1 MSREDRKYD
10 LDQAQAR
17 VRQLQASTV
26 FLMFFCIILIGAI
39 VMIIS
44 APEVENV
51 SGRTCSIVKETM
63 ANSGFDSYLEN
74 GVCVVTQEGHNATI
88 AVTCNSKVSESYISF
103 NFVAVNAELADQVF
117 RTLGNTTAEHCIVE
131 RLR

>member
-44 APEVENV
+44 SPEVENV
-51 SGRTCSIVKETM
+51 SGRTCATVKETM
-63 ANSGFDSYLEN
+63 ATAGFDSYLEN
-74 GVCVVTQEGHNATI
+74 GVCVVTQEGHNSTVI
-88 AVTCNSKVSESYISF
+88 VECKDKNLESYISF
-103 NFVAVNAELADQVF
+103 NFVAHNASIGNEVVQ
-117 RTLGNTTAEHCIVE
+117 TLQETTAEHCIVE